1 MQNLWESPPPPQ
13 RFFSHVRDFVIVSA
27 IVFNYLVQATLQGKP
42 NKIQFTPGI
51 LTVCLLNRFDQFF
64 LIVRACIVER
74 LYGSEKT
81 KIKNVGVRQVG
92 GLCEHGKI

>member
-13 RFFSHVRDFVIVSA
+13 RFFSYVWDFVIVSA

-51 LTVCLLNRFDQFF
+51 LTICLLNRFDQFF
-64 LIVRACIVER
+64 LIVRAFIVEQ
-74 LYGSEKT
+74 LYGSEKPRSRMLVSG
-81 KIKNVGVRQVG
+81 KL
-92 GLCEHGKI
+92 GLV

>member
-13 RFFSHVRDFVIVSA
+13 RFFSHVRDFIIVSA

-64 LIVRACIVER
+64 LILRHCIVER

-81 KIKNVGVRQVG
+81 KIKNVGVR
-92 GLCEHGKI
+92 